1 MVEWMNYIGA
11 LGLGAVLADIVRGLI
26 NWFMHKRQW
35 SDEIKKT
42 VILKKLQVVEDAMAC
57 LQSIV
62 DELMQL
68 KLICKVEHD
77 VPANYLEWC
86 RNLEEHT
93 KVLYPEV
100 KSKLN
105 RLGTYYDFSAIE
117 KKHDI
122 YRVLEGFNQHVAEL
136 SIYSQHV
143 HTLEGAA
150 KPVRIISGGAGEI
163 EPIMARL
170 LDDVDAIIA
179 YAEGVQTV
187 IRKDIGQYCK

>member
-1 MVEWMNYIGA
+1 MAEWLGYIGA
-11 LGLGAVLADIVRGLI
+11 LGLGVVLADIVRGLI
-26 NWFMHKRQW
+26 NWLMHKRQW

-68 KLICKVEHD
+68 KLICQVEQD

-86 RNLEEHT
+86 QNLKEHT

-100 KSKLN
+100 QTKLN

-117 KKHDI
+117 KKYEIH
-122 YRVLEGFNQHVAEL
+122 RVMEEFNKHVAEL

-143 HTLEGAA
+143 HTLEGTA
-150 KPVRIISGGAGEI
+150 KPIRVISRGAGEI
-163 EPIMARL
+163 EPIMAQL
-170 LDDVDAIIA
+170 LKDLNAIIS
-179 YAEGVQTV
+179 YAEDVQTI
-187 IRKDIGQYCK
+187 IRNDIGQYCK